1 MAELKAIIVDD
12 EHHCRH
18 NLSHLIGEFC
28 PELKVIGMASSADEA
43 LHLIEQDRPD
53 VLFLDIRM
61 PGKDGFELLQ
71 EIPVQEIAVIFTTAH
86 NEYAL
91 RALREGALDYLEKP
105 ISIDELEAAVER
117 VISKVNSGQSGNT
130 EMVQEILRMTNLR
143 EMDKTTIP
151 TSDGFV
157 MVNSSDIVRLEASES
172 YTRIFLSNGDKHL
185 SSKNIRV
192 FEQNLNASIFFR
204 THKSHI
210 VNVLYHLRGFS
221 RTDGNVALMSS
232 GDRVPI
238 SRRKLTDFLQR
249 ASA

>member
-1 MAELKAIIVDD
+1 MGVLKAIIVDD

-18 NLSHLIGEFC
+18 NLSHLIGEYC

-43 LHLIEQDRPD
+43 LHVIEEEKPD

-61 PGKDGFELLQ
+61 PGKDGFDLLHELP
-71 EIPVQEIAVIFTTAH
+71 ENDISVIFTTAH

-91 RALREGALDYLEKP
+91 KALKEGAIDYLEKP
-105 ISIDELEAAVER
+105 INIDELEEAVER
-117 VISKVNSGQSGNT
+117 VVSFDSRSGADKESLLQDL
-130 EMVQEILRMTNLR
+130 LRLSNLK

-157 MVNSSDIVRLEASES
+157 MVNSSDIVRLEANES

-192 FEQNLNASIFFR
+192 FEQNLNADIFFR

-232 GDRVPI
+232 GARVPI